1 MRLDSLAHPFL
12 RSLTLFF
19 VALPLVALPLAA
31 QARVFDYKQIGVAA
45 FMRGNGGLSAVKQ
58 NAFSG
63 SSGVDSQIDGES
75 NFSYGGELGAQFS
88 LGSSLNMRLGV
99 ELIQH
104 RPVMEAKGLNTTGQ
118 ERFTMESSV
127 FIFNPNVTFE
137 YAYQT
142 VSNTRLYFGL
152 GAGMADV
159 TVENRYTMTAQG
171 TTDLG
176 VDSFNEKLQG
186 SAIEYH
192 INTGFETLFVDN
204 TTFSIDAGYRYLP
217 VKEFKYKGDTPN
229 IVSPG
234 GVSKGDVAKDQ
245 NGANREL
252 DLGGF
257 YVGFTFKFYLN
268 FM

>member
-1 MRLDSLAHPFL
+1 LLVRLSTLLFL
-12 RSLTLFF
+12 LF
-19 VALPLVALPLAA
+19 ASAA
-31 QARVFDYKQIGVAA
+31 EARVFDYKQVGLAA
-45 FMRGNGGLSAVKQ
+45 YIRGNGGLSNVKQ
-58 NAFSG
+58 KAFSG
-63 SSGVDSQIDGES
+63 SSGVDSEIDGES
-75 NFSYGGELGAQFS
+75 NFSYGGELGAQIAFGPS
-88 LGSSLNMRLGV
+88 VNMRIGA
-99 ELIQH
+99 EMIQH
-104 RPVMEAKGLNTTGQ
+104 RPVSEAKGLNGSGQ

-142 VSNTRLYFGL
+142 AGNTKFYFGL
-152 GAGMADV
+152 GGGLADI
-159 TVENRYTMTAQG
+159 TVENRYEMTAQG

-176 VDSFNEKLQG
+176 VGSFNEKLQG
-186 SAIEYH
+186 NATSFH
-192 INTGFETLFVDN
+192 INGGLETLFVDN

-217 VKEFKYKGDTPN
+217 VKEFKYKGDTSN

-234 GVSKGDVAKDQ
+234 GVAKGDVAKDH

-257 YVGFTFKFYLN
+257 YMGFTFKFYLN